1 MQCSYEL
8 TSLRWGH
15 TQTRV
20 GGGGGGARHVG
31 GGGGAIYRHR
41 GGGGGGGGGA
51 ATHISTESCESKV
64 GGGVVRLL
72 LELPTSWHEGD
83 RAVML
88 REKKISH
95 SGLRPASS
103 QAPSAC

>member
-1 MQCSYEL
+1 V
-8 TSLRWGH
+8 GH
-15 TQTRV
+15 TQTCV
-20 GGGGGGARHVG
+20 GGGVGGARHVG
-31 GGGGAIYRHR
+31 GGAICRHR
-41 GGGGGGGGGA
+41 GGGGGA